1 MDFFGMG
8 MGEVLLIL
16 VVALIIWGPGRMP
29 EIAKKLGQI
38 VRTFRKA
45 SFDLTAQLTKELST
59 EEKDRSPQSTAKS
72 DDKTKKSSDADT
84 AESNGAE
91 MTSPRD

>member
-16 VVALIIWGPGRMP
+16 VVALIILGPGRLP
-29 EIAKKLGQI
+29 EIARKLGQI

-45 SFDLTAQLTKELST
+45 SFDLTSQLGKELNT
-59 EEKDRSPQSTAKS
+59 EEKDRSPQSTANS
-72 DDKTKKSSDADT
+72 GDKTKESSDVDT
-84 AESNGAE
+84 TESSGSE
-91 MTSPRD
+91 MASPKD